1 MKKIGLVAGVAVA
14 CIVIQGCK
22 APNARKGTNDAQPS
36 YAAADA
42 KPAGASAKQ
51 EPAKMEDLA
60 DKKPAAEAKQAEP
73 APVVPVVETKPAE
86 EETTAYVV
94 KGGDT
99 LSGICARYG
108 LRQKKVLEINPGMD
122 ANKLYAGKRIK
133 LPGKV
138 ELKEDDAANLN
149 RKATAAKPA
158 AKQRGAQKQA
168 PAAASYEGATK
179 EYVVVSGDSL
189 GKIAYSNGITI
200 RALKKM
206 NGLTKDTLR
215 IGQKLKVPA
224 EKPAAKAKTASAPA
238 KKPAEAAAKPEVK
251 PAEAQAGDATVAAEP
266 AKTEAPAAAE
276 DQAKPAE
283 GAESAPQAPAAAEAA
298 AEPQA
303 PATQDYVVK
312 ENEDVIKIA
321 IDFNLN
327 PSTIADLNGIN
338 ATDQLKP
345 GQVLKIPVR
354 AK

>member
-14 CIVIQGCK
+14 CIAIQGCK
-22 APNARKGTNDAQPS
+22 APNARNGGEAGQAQVV
-36 YAAADA
+36 AET
-42 KPAGASAKQ
+42 KPEGGAKQ
-51 EPAKMEDLA
+51 EPAKLEDLA
-60 DKKPAAEAKQAEP
+60 DKEKPAAKEKAAEP
-73 APVVPVVETKPAE
+73 VAVVPVVEPKPAE
-86 EETTAYVV
+86 AETTTYVV

-108 LRQKKVLEINPGMD
+108 LKQKAVLDANPGMN
-122 ANKLYAGKRIK
+122 ANKLFVGKRIK

-149 RKATAAKPA
+149 RKPA
-158 AKQRGAQKQA
+158 AKATGKRGAQKQA
-168 PAAASYEGATK
+168 AAASYDGATK

-238 KKPAEAAAKPEVK
+238 KKPAEDNAKPEVK
-251 PAEAQAGDATVAAEP
+251 PAEDQAQAGGATVAAGST
-266 AKTEAPAAAE
+266 KTETQSGAE
-276 DQAKPAE
+276 EQAKPADVV
-283 GAESAPQAPAAAEAA
+283 ESVPQPPAASTEAA
-298 AEPQA
+298 A

-312 ENEDVIKIA
+312 EKEDLVSIA
-321 IDFNLN
+321 IDFNLT
-327 PSTIADLNGIN
+327 PSALADLNGLN
-338 ATDQLKP
+338 TADQLKP
-345 GQVLKIPVR
+345 GQVLKIPVQ